1 MTILCSIDPGIKN
14 LGICVADRDLSG
26 NIIDILLWENFN
38 LVSDSSAQ
46 ASSRCSTCG
55 GPASFSFKGEK
66 LLCKKCA
73 KKGFGG
79 LMCVDPEKIGSLSS
93 IRDFGL
99 ELGWMDAKKK
109 TKAALMDEVAK
120 YYLMP
125 YKAAKVKSMSPSDV
139 FGKIR
144 VFVETRIPTLRKVS
158 VIRIENQKSIA
169 PLLRDIQMQIYSLMR
184 YILEKDGWTG
194 TFEFV
199 HPGAK
204 NKGDEIAAGSKQYKD
219 RKDAT
224 LGRIE
229 KKLAAWVLAKP
240 VLAAPWL
247 LLFNSVSKK
256 YDLADTLQMILG

>member
-1 MTILCSIDPGIKN
+1 
-14 LGICVADRDLSG
+14 
-26 NIIDILLWENFN
+26 
-38 LVSDSSAQ
+38 
-46 ASSRCSTCG
+46 
-55 GPASFSFKGEK
+55 
-66 LLCKKCA
+66 
-73 KKGFGG
+73 
-79 LMCVDPEKIGSLSS
+79 
-93 IRDFGL
+93 
-99 ELGWMDAKKK
+99 
-109 TKAALMDEVAK
+109 
-120 YYLMP
+120 
-125 YKAAKVKSMSPSDV
+125 MSPSDV